1 MNTGTAVMVG
11 AMLGLLLA
19 ALIMLSTLMRYVASD
34 MDGFRRW
41 LDGMER
47 P

>member
-1 MNTGTAVMVG
+1 MSSGTAIMVG

-19 ALIMLSTLMRYVASD
+19 AFIMLTTLMRYVASD

-41 LDGMER
+41 LDGMEL